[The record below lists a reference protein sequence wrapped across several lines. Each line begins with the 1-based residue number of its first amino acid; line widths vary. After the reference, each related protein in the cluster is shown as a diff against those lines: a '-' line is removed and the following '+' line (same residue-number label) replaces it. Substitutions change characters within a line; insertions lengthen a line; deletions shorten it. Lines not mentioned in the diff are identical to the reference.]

1 MNFIY
6 LGRLSTTVHQGL
18 FPLESLFLL
27 RISFF
32 LYVHFLWD
40 KAKGIQQG
48 LDVFVN
54 LLLNFFFFLLAFFV
68 LRK

>member
-1 MNFIY
+1 MNVIY

-32 LYVHFLWD
+32 VYVQFLWN
-40 KAKGIQQG
+40 KTKGIQQG

-54 LLLNFFFFLLAFFV
+54 LLLNFFLLAFFV
-68 LRK
+68 FRKQ

>member
-1 MNFIY
+1 MSFIY

-32 LYVHFLWD
+32 LYVHFIWN

-54 LLLNFFFFLLAFFV
+54 LLLNFFLLALFV
-68 LRK
+68 FRK